1 MAKKSMINRE
11 LKREKT
17 VAKYAEKRAQ
27 LKAIISDVN
36 ASEEERLDAMLA
48 LQALPR
54 NSSPVRLRNR
64 CGVTGRPHGYFRKFG
79 LSRNMLRL
87 YVMQGDVPG
96 VRKAGGNKELRYEY
110 ARSSCRHAN
119 SHSQRTIKK

>member
-64 CGVTGRPHGYFRKFG
+64 CGVTGRPHGYFRKVG

-96 VRKAGGNKELRYEY
+96 VRKA
-110 ARSSCRHAN
+110 SW
-119 SHSQRTIKK
+119 

>member
-11 LKREKT
+11 LKREKM

-27 LKAIISDVN
+27 LKAVISDMI
-36 ASEEERLDAMLA
+36 ASDEERMDAMLA

-64 CGVTGRPHGYFRKFG
+64 CGLTGRPHGYFRKFG
-79 LSRNMLRL
+79 LSRNKLRER
-87 YVMQGDVPG
+87 VMQGDVPG
-96 VRKAGGNKELRYEY
+96 VRKA
-110 ARSSCRHAN
+110 SW
-119 SHSQRTIKK
+119 

>member
-36 ASEEERLDAMLA
+36 ASEEERLDAILA

-96 VRKAGGNKELRYEY
+96 VRKA
-110 ARSSCRHAN
+110 SW
-119 SHSQRTIKK
+119 

>member
-27 LKAIISDVN
+27 LKVVISDVN
-36 ASEEERLDAMLA
+36 ASDEERLNAMLA

-64 CGVTGRPHGYFRKFG
+64 CGLTGRPHGYFRKFG
-79 LSRNMLRL
+79 LSRNKLRER
-87 YVMQGDVPG
+87 VMQGDVPG
-96 VRKAGGNKELRYEY
+96 VRKA
-110 ARSSCRHAN
+110 SW
-119 SHSQRTIKK
+119 

>member
-27 LKAIISDVN
+27 LKAVISDVN
-36 ASEEERLDAMLA
+36 ASDEERLNAMLA

-54 NSSPVRLRNR
+54 NSLPVRLRNR
-64 CGVTGRPHGYFRKFG
+64 CGLTGRPHGYFRKFG
-79 LSRNMLRL
+79 LSRNKLRER
-87 YVMQGDVPG
+87 VMQGDVPG
-96 VRKAGGNKELRYEY
+96 VRKA
-110 ARSSCRHAN
+110 SW
-119 SHSQRTIKK
+119 

>member
-11 LKREKT
+11 LKRERT

-27 LKAIISDVN
+27 LKAVISDVN
-36 ASEEERLDAMLA
+36 ASDEERLNAMLA

-64 CGVTGRPHGYFRKFG
+64 CGLTGRPHGYFRKFG
-79 LSRNMLRL
+79 LSRNKLRER
-87 YVMQGDVPG
+87 VMQGDVPG
-96 VRKAGGNKELRYEY
+96 VRKA
-110 ARSSCRHAN
+110 SW
-119 SHSQRTIKK
+119 